1 VYPEKSSAGGL
12 GIHGTFAE
20 LRWVTNPLR
29 GAREDPSPK
38 AISRPKRAQVKKPSQ
53 FSEEVKYMELN
64 LNNRVAAV
72 AAASQ
77 GLGYAAAL
85 ELAREGAAVAICSRD
100 VQRITEAAERIN
112 NTTGSKIIGI
122 AADLSKADQARSFVE
137 EAAKTLGSLDILVT
151 NAGGPPPG
159 ALDDID
165 DAGIE
170 QAFHLTLESA
180 LTLMRTAIPY
190 MRQKKWGRIV
200 NILSMTVKQPKTT
213 LLLSNTMRP
222 AILGFAKSIS
232 LELAKENILI
242 NNVAPG
248 YTRTERLE
256 ELAADLAKRGDK
268 TAQDVFQEWEESI
281 PMNRL
286 GKPEE
291 LGRVI
296 AFLASD
302 AASYVTGVTVQ
313 VDGGS
318 VLGLL

>member
-1 VYPEKSSAGGL
+1 M
-12 GIHGTFAE
+12 
-20 LRWVTNPLR
+20 
-29 GAREDPSPK
+29 D
-38 AISRPKRAQVKKPSQ
+38 
-53 FSEEVKYMELN
+53 LN

-77 GLGYAAAL
+77 GLGFAAAL
-85 ELAREGAAVAICSRD
+85 ELAREGAAVGICSRD
-100 VQRITEAAERIN
+100 EQRISEAAERIN
-112 NTTGSKIIGI
+112 TETGAKVIGI
-122 AADLSKADQARSFVE
+122 TADVSKPEQARRFIDNV
-137 EAAKTLGSLDILVT
+137 AKELGSLDILVT

-170 QAFHLTLESA
+170 RAFHLTLESS
-180 LTLMRTAIPY
+180 LTLMRSAIPY
-190 MRQKKWGRIV
+190 MRQKHWGRIV
-200 NILSMTVKQPKTT
+200 NILSMTVKQPKIN

-232 LELAKENILI
+232 LELASENILI

-248 YTRTERLE
+248 YTQTERLE
-256 ELAADLAKRGDK
+256 ELATDLAKRGGK
-268 TAQDVFQEWEESI
+268 TAQDVYQEWEESI

>member
-1 VYPEKSSAGGL
+1 M
-12 GIHGTFAE
+12 
-20 LRWVTNPLR
+20 N
-29 GAREDPSPK
+29 
-38 AISRPKRAQVKKPSQ
+38 
-53 FSEEVKYMELN
+53 LN

-85 ELAREGAAVAICSRD
+85 ELAREGAAVGICSRD
-100 VQRITEAAERIN
+100 AERIDEAAERIKSD
-112 NTTGSKIIGI
+112 TGSRVIGI
-122 AADLSKADQARSFVE
+122 AADVSKPAEARSFIDTI
-137 EAAKTLGSLDILVT
+137 AKEFGSLDILVT

-170 QAFHLTLESA
+170 RAFHLTLESA
-180 LTLMRTAIPY
+180 LTLMRAAIPY
-190 MRQKKWGRIV
+190 MRQKRWGRIV
-200 NILSMTVKQPKTT
+200 NILSMTVKQPKTN

-222 AILGFAKSIS
+222 AVLGFAKSIS
-232 LELAKENILI
+232 LELAGDNILV

-256 ELAADLAKRGDK
+256 ELAADLAKRGGTTK
-268 TAQDVFQEWEESI
+268 HEVFRGWEESI

>member
-1 VYPEKSSAGGL
+1 MDL
-12 GIHGTFAE
+12 H
-20 LRWVTNPLR
+20 
-29 GAREDPSPK
+29 
-38 AISRPKRAQVKKPSQ
+38 
-53 FSEEVKYMELN
+53 

-72 AAASQ
+72 AAASR
-77 GLGYAAAL
+77 GLGFAAAL
-85 ELAREGAAVAICSRD
+85 ELAREGANVAICSRD
-100 VQRITEAAERIN
+100 EQRVAEAAERIN
-112 NTTGSKIIGI
+112 SATGSKVIGI
-122 AADLSKADQARSFVE
+122 TADVSKAEQARSFIDNVVKE
-137 EAAKTLGSLDILVT
+137 LGSVDILVT

-165 DAGIE
+165 DAGVE
-170 QAFHLTLESA
+170 QAYHLTLESA

-190 MRQKKWGRIV
+190 MRQKQWGRIV
-200 NILSMTVKQPKTT
+200 NILSMTVKQPKTN

-232 LELAKENILI
+232 LELAKDNILV

-248 YTRTERLE
+248 FTRTERLD
-256 ELAADLAKRGDK
+256 ELAEDLAKRGGNTK
-268 TAQDVFQEWEESI
+268 QEVFGEWEESI

-286 GKPEE
+286 GEPEE

-318 VLGLL
+318 VLSLL

>member
-1 VYPEKSSAGGL
+1 MDLK
-12 GIHGTFAE
+12 
-20 LRWVTNPLR
+20 
-29 GAREDPSPK
+29 
-38 AISRPKRAQVKKPSQ
+38 
-53 FSEEVKYMELN
+53 LN
-64 LNNRVAAV
+64 DRVAAV
-72 AAASQ
+72 AAASR
-77 GLGYAAAL
+77 GLGFAAAL

-100 VQRITEAAERIN
+100 EQRVAEAAERIN
-112 NTTGSKIIGI
+112 SETGSKVIGI
-122 AADLSKADQARSFVE
+122 TADVSKAEQSRKFIDNVAN
-137 EAAKTLGSLDILVT
+137 KLGALDILVT

-170 QAFHLTLESA
+170 QAYHLTLESA

-190 MRQKKWGRIV
+190 MRQKRWGRIV
-200 NILSMTVKQPKTT
+200 NILSMTVKQPKTN

-232 LELAKENILI
+232 LELAKDNILV

-248 YTRTERLE
+248 YTRTERLD
-256 ELAADLAKRGDK
+256 ELAVDLSKRGGGK
-268 TAQDVFQEWEESI
+268 KQDIIGEWEESI

-286 GKPEE
+286 GEPEE

-318 VLGLL
+318 VLSLL